1 MLMYANPRYVN
12 LLRVTMLTAP
22 QDDIP
27 NKNLKVFKGYPDLI
41 CCMCF
46 FEANQV
52 WLVIGE
58 RRPASA
64 LPAWQISNGCI
75 WCQ

>member
-46 FEANQV
+46 LSL
-52 WLVIGE
+52 LVTGTNMAGN
-58 RRPASA
+58 PCHT
-64 LPAWQISNGCI
+64 P
-75 WCQ
+75 